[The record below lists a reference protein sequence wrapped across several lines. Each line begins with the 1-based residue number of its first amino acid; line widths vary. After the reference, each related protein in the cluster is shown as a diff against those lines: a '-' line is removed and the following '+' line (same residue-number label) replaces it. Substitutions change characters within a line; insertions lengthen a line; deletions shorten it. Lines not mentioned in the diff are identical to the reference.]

1 MVYSPAGGDESAL
14 ERRHQQLNQV
24 FGIKQWKHSV
34 RYDAIVSASRSKL
47 TLRSHRH
54 RSLDERSELVQR
66 LYEEPRRVQQ
76 STRTLSVPWILL
88 TESCQVF

>member
-34 RYDAIVSASRSKL
+34 RYEPHREHFAIYAHPAS
-47 TLRSHRH
+47 
-54 RSLDERSELVQR
+54 
-66 LYEEPRRVQQ
+66 P
-76 STRTLSVPWILL
+76 
-88 TESCQVF
+88 